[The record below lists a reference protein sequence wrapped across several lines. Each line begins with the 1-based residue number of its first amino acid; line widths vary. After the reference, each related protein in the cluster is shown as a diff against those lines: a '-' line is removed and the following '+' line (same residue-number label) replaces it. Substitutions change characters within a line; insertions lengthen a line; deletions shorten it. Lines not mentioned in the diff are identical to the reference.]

1 MASAIHFLLFYVFP
15 RFSFGLIVIRQHS
28 PGYIREDFDITPKMS
43 TYLVAFM
50 VTDLI
55 KTNPTKSN
63 KIDPELPNINIWSRK
78 EAADMTQ

>member
-1 MASAIHFLLFYVFP
+1 MIF
-15 RFSFGLIVIRQHS
+15 RQHA

-50 VTDLI
+50 ITDLV
-55 KTNPTKSN
+55 KTNPTKTTP
-63 KIDPELPNINIWSRK
+63 IDPDLPIISIWCRK

>member
-1 MASAIHFLLFYVFP
+1 MYFMLHFSLSLAV
-15 RFSFGLIVIRQHS
+15 RQHT
-28 PGYIREDFDITPKMS
+28 PGYIREDFGITPKMS

-55 KTNPTKSN
+55 RTNPTKSAPT
-63 KIDPELPNINIWSRK
+63 DPDLPSINIWSRK

>member
-1 MASAIHFLLFYVFP
+1 MSLAV
-15 RFSFGLIVIRQHS
+15 RQHT

-55 KTNPTKSN
+55 KTNPTKSTPT
-63 KIDPELPNINIWSRK
+63 DPDLPDISIWSRN